1 MDFIFGVTMLKIG
14 VIGTGSMGK
23 NHARVCSET
32 GNVELVGIVDK
43 DRKIAENTAKKFS
56 IKAFFDYKEILPEI
70 DAAII
75 STPTGTHHKI
85 AMDLLNNGKH
95 VLVEKPIC
103 DSVER
108 AKELVKNAEKN
119 NLVLAV
125 GHIERHNPATK
136 FVKDALVE
144 KKFGELITLT
154 SKRVSNFP
162 GRIKDVGVMMDLG
175 IHDIDIMHFLAGEVE
190 SVYARAGKFNKN
202 IDYED
207 HANIIL
213 NFENEVCGIIEVN
226 WLTPMKIRKM
236 FLTCSEN
243 FVEMDYTEQSVTISS
258 SSFKKINEMDLYHVP
273 IQYNVNQV
281 ALEKREPLKNEIDDF
296 VNAIEKNK
304 KPLATGEDGLVA
316 LKIAEAA
323 TRSYKK
329 GEEVKII

>member
-1 MDFIFGVTMLKIG
+1 MIKIG
-14 VIGTGSMGK
+14 VIGAGSMGK
-23 NHARVCSET
+23 NHARVCSE
-32 GNVELVGIVDK
+32 NENIKLVGIVDK
-43 DRKIAENTAKKFS
+43 DKKIADNVAKNFNTKV
-56 IKAFFDYKEILPEI
+56 FFDYKEMLKEI

-75 STPTGTHHKI
+75 ATPTVTHYKI

-103 DSVER
+103 DSVE
-108 AKELVKNAEKN
+108 KTKQLVKTAESN
-119 NLVLAV
+119 NLILAV

-136 FVKDALVE
+136 FVKDSLVE

-175 IHDIDIMHFLAGEVE
+175 IHDIDIMHFLAGNVK
-190 SVYARAGKFNKN
+190 SVYAKAGRFNKN

-207 HANIIL
+207 HANIVL
-213 NFENEVCGIIEVN
+213 NFENGICGIIEVN

-243 FVEMDYTEQSVTISS
+243 FVEIDYVNQSVTISS
-258 SSFKKINEMDLYHVP
+258 SSYKKINEMDLFHVP
-273 IQYNVNQV
+273 IQYNVNHV
-281 ALEKREPLKNEIDDF
+281 ALEKKEPLKNEIDDF
-296 VNAIEKNK
+296 VNAIKNSK
-304 KPLATGEDGLVA
+304 KPLASGEDGLIA

-323 TRSYKK
+323 EKSYKK
-329 GEEVKII
+329 GMEVKIL

>member
-1 MDFIFGVTMLKIG
+1 MLKIG
-14 VIGTGSMGK
+14 VIGLGSMGK
-23 NHARVCSET
+23 NHVRVCSEKENIKIKGVSDINIT
-32 GNVELVGIVDK
+32 TAK
-43 DRKIAENTAKKFS
+43 MIAEKFD
-56 IKAFFDYKEILPEI
+56 IKAFFDYKEMINQI

-75 STPTGTHHKI
+75 ATPTSSHYKI
-85 AMDLLNNGKH
+85 ALDLLNNGKH

-103 DSVER
+103 DTIDKS
-108 AKELVKNAEKN
+108 AELVKKAYEN

-136 FVKDALVE
+136 FVKDSIDE
-144 KKFGELITLT
+144 GKFGELITLT

-175 IHDIDIMHFLAGEVE
+175 IHDIDIMHFLAGEVK
-190 SVYARAGKFNKN
+190 SVYAKAGKFNKN

-207 HANIIL
+207 HANIVL

-243 FVEMDYTEQSVTISS
+243 FVEIDYIEQSVTISS
-258 SSFKKINEMDLYHVP
+258 SSYKQINEMDLYHVP

-281 ALEKREPLKNEIDDF
+281 ALEKKEPLKNEINDF
-296 VNAIEKNK
+296 INSIQTDK
-304 KPLATGEDGLVA
+304 KPLASGEDGLMA
-316 LKIAEAA
+316 LKIAEA
-323 TRSYKK
+323 TEKSNKK

>member
-1 MDFIFGVTMLKIG
+1 MIHNSEHMIRIG

-23 NHARVCSET
+23 NHVRVCSENENIKLI
-32 GNVELVGIVDK
+32 GVVDK
-43 DRKIAENTAKKFS
+43 DKKIAENISKNFD
-56 IKAFFDYKEILPEI
+56 IKAFSDYKEIIKEI
-70 DAAII
+70 DAAIV
-75 STPTGTHHKI
+75 STPTITHYDI
-85 AMDLLNNGKH
+85 VMDLLNNGKH
-95 VLVEKPIC
+95 ILVEKPIC
-103 DSVER
+103 DIIKKAE
-108 AKELVKNAEKN
+108 ELVEKAEKN

-136 FVKDALVE
+136 FVKDSIVQG
-144 KKFGELITLT
+144 KFGELITLT

-175 IHDIDIMHFLAGEVE
+175 IHDIDIMHFLAGKVK
-190 SVYARAGKFNKN
+190 SVYAKSGKFNKN
-202 IDYED
+202 IYYED
-207 HANIIL
+207 HANIVL

-243 FVEMDYTEQSVTISS
+243 FVEIDYIEQSVIISS

-281 ALEKREPLKNEIDDF
+281 ALEKKEPLKNEINDF
-296 VNAIEKNK
+296 INSIQTDK
-304 KPLATGEDGLVA
+304 KPLASGEDGLMA

-323 TRSYKK
+323 EKSNKK

>member
-1 MDFIFGVTMLKIG
+1 MIYNLGNMLRIG

-23 NHARVCSET
+23 NHVRVCSET
-32 GNVELVGIVDK
+32 ENVILVGVVDK
-43 DRKIAENTAKKFS
+43 DKKTAENISKRFD
-56 IKAFFDYKEILPEI
+56 IKAFLDYKEILPEI
-70 DAAII
+70 DAAIV
-75 STPTGTHHKI
+75 STPTITHYDI
-85 AMDLLNNGKH
+85 VMDLLNNGKH

-103 DSVER
+103 DTIKK
-108 AKELVKNAEKN
+108 AGELVEKAEKN

-136 FVKDALVE
+136 FVKDSIVE
-144 KKFGELITLT
+144 GKFGDLITLT
-154 SKRVSNFP
+154 SRRVSNFP

-175 IHDIDIMHFLAGEVE
+175 IHDIDIMYFLAGDVK
-190 SVYARAGKFNKN
+190 SVYAKAGKFNKN

-243 FVEMDYTEQSVTISS
+243 FVEIDYIEQSVKISS

-281 ALEKREPLKNEIDDF
+281 ALEKKEPLKNEINDF
-296 VNAIEKNK
+296 INSIQTDK
-304 KPLATGEDGLVA
+304 KPLASGKDGLMA

-323 TRSYKK
+323 EKSCKK
-329 GEEVKII
+329 GLEVKII